1 MPAGVHYA
9 EVSQGPGVTAKSENR
24 TSNPARCGEQHMTPT
39 WYRCSLGKPATRA
52 VCQCPSG
59 RRKAVGYGGS
69 LPYQPRA
76 DRLDVRSLTQG
87 YQRPI
92 GRVVGDH
99 GAKVHRLI
107 DELDSGLDPAIR
119 VQPNHEPGL
128 IVERPVLP
136 GKRHFHRE
144 IADDRAVREMAV
156 VANEAIFRLAPEIRP
171 VVGGDDQVAAE
182 APPMRRRIQ
191 PREGVSHTT
200 DTTRSRSPV
209 PDPKQMLRCAL
220 AARSLDI

>member
-1 MPAGVHYA
+1 MAI
-9 EVSQGPGVTAKSENR
+9 R
-24 TSNPARCGEQHMTPT
+24 TPEG
-39 WYRCSLGKPATRA
+39 G
-52 VCQCPSG
+52 
-59 RRKAVGYGGS
+59 GYGGS
-69 LPYQPRA
+69 LAHQPRA

-87 YQRPI
+87 HQRPI

-128 IVERPVLP
+128 IVECPVLP
-136 GKRHFHRE
+136 GKCHLHRE
-144 IADDRAVREMAV
+144 IADDPAVREMAV

-220 AARSLDI
+220 AARSLDIVTRRKRGPLTISERLGQGMAETYFEEGECHRLT